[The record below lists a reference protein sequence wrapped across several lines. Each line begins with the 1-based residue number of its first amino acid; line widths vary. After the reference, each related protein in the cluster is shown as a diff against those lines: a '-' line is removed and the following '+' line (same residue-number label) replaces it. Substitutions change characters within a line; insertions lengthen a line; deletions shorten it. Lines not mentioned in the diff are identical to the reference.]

1 MTIDENKPWPFPSHF
16 GDAHEDN
23 KLKADCLALL
33 QDFTAFQLRGEIYY
47 GYLDVKALKVIE
59 SLRADEEL
67 RKDRDSE
74 TKSST

>member
-1 MTIDENKPWPFPSHF
+1 MNIDENKPWPFPSHF
-16 GDAHEDN
+16 GDAHEDD
-23 KLKADCLALL
+23 KLKADCLELL

-59 SLRADEEL
+59 EL
-67 RKDRDSE
+67 RKEHE